1 MKKILSGV
9 LLALAMSGE
18 ASASGYSDFN
28 AGVAAHNSGSA
39 DMAIRYLSAALNA
52 PDLPAHLRPAALL
65 DRAEAYA
72 AGKQLDPAIADY
84 TAALALDQSYAGYQG
99 RAAAHLQKKEFDL
112 ARADYVSATRVRP
125 ELPNAYVGHGLV
137 NLAERKF
144 DDAIR
149 DYTDAL
155 GATLGALSL
164 YVLRGDAY
172 RLAGRYDEAI
182 KDYGVAIQQDA
193 KYAEA
198 LIARGRAYQEQGAFR
213 DALSDYK
220 DALALSPK
228 DAGLHQL
235 AGIAQWE
242 LGRNRDAAEN
252 FARAGGD
259 AAQSN
264 YAFVW
269 RYVAA
274 QQPGPAGL
282 SAQAAALDLKDWPG
296 PLVRLIL
303 GTAKPDEVFA
313 SAQQGDAD
321 ARAAKACD
329 ADFYVGEWQQ
339 LQGNGAEARRLFGE
353 ASASCRSDWPESRA
367 AKTEL
372 QRLDAGSR

>member
-1 MKKILSGV
+1 MKKVLSGV

-28 AGVAAHNSGSA
+28 AGVASRNAGNM
-39 DMAIRYLSAALNA
+39 DDAIRYLSSALGA
-52 PDLPAHLRPAALL
+52 PDLPAHLRAVALL

-72 AGKQLDPAIADY
+72 LSKQLDPAIADY
-84 TAALALDQSYAGYQG
+84 TASVALDQSYAGYQG
-99 RAAAHLQKKEFDL
+99 RAVVHLQKKEFDL

-144 DDAIR
+144 DDAVK

-182 KDYGVAIQQDA
+182 KDYGVAIQQDG

-198 LIARGRAYQEQGAFR
+198 FIARGRAYQEQGAFR

-228 DAGLHQL
+228 DANLHQL

-252 FARAGGD
+252 FASAGGD

-269 RYVAA
+269 SYVAA
-274 QQPGPAGL
+274 KEPGAAGL
-282 SAQAAALDLKDWPG
+282 SARAAALDLKDWPG

-313 SAQQGDAD
+313 AAQQGDTD
-321 ARAAKACD
+321 SRSAKTCD

-339 LQGNGAEARRLFGE
+339 LQGNGAQARRLFGE
-353 ASASCRSDWPESRA
+353 ASAACRSDWPESRA